1 MNVHTYKVFIWVG
14 CPINR
19 FFFPLIILRLL
30 QDKTITG
37 LAVQRNR
44 IPIMAQDHRLLG
56 WFSHLF
62 PFYYNA
68 KCYLDFSH
76 LVMLH

>member
-1 MNVHTYKVFIWVG
+1 MCIHIKYLFGFAVPSTD
-14 CPINR
+14 
-19 FFFPLIILRLL
+19 FFFLIILRLL

-44 IPIMAQDHRLLG
+44 IPIMAQDHCLLG